1 VQTRRTIV
9 EFLVSIKRIDLA
21 TVIRR
26 PRRLPRRDQK
36 SLIGNEEGNE
46 EIASGS
52 ASGSSASGLSP

>member
-1 VQTRRTIV
+1 VLGVQTRRTIV

-26 PRRLPRRDQK
+26 PHRLPRRDQK

-46 EIASGS
+46 EIA
-52 ASGSSASGLSP
+52 